1 MALKIIFAREV
12 LAAPGAVGDLADG
25 PAGLRELAPPLL
37 LLLLGLLLI

>member
-1 MALKIIFAREV
+1 MALTIIFTREV

-37 LLLLGLLLI
+37 LFLLGLFKI

>member
-1 MALKIIFAREV
+1 MALHVILAGEV

-37 LLLLGLLLI
+37 LFLLGLLTI